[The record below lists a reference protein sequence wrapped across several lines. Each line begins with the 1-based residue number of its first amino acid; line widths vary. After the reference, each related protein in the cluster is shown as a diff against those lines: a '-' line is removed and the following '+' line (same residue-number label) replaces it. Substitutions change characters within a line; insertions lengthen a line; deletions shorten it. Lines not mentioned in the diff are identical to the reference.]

1 MHGIELLLANCDRL
15 TRLTDMTYFEGVTP
29 EEIEKLKARIKETNL
44 NIVFDDVEEKNS
56 RNIFIDENFMHDKM
70 KEKYPPSA
78 GWNDSEL
85 GAQSRL
91 ADDGGSAGSANN
103 QEGLPQAPVHS
114 TFRRF

>member
-70 KEKYPPSA
+70 KEKYPPCA
-78 GWNDSEL
+78 GWNDTGWFHL
-85 GAQSRL
+85 HLFVFPLIYQFNSRIGVL
-91 ADDGGSAGSANN
+91 
-103 QEGLPQAPVHS
+103 VHS
-114 TFRRF
+114 SFAND

>member
-70 KEKYPPSA
+70 KEKYPKSDWPDYIYEKTLNFNSSA
-78 GWNDSEL
+78 Y
-85 GAQSRL
+85 RK
-91 ADDGGSAGSANN
+91 
-103 QEGLPQAPVHS
+103 
-114 TFRRF
+114 FRKQMDKV